1 MTTLIEFF
9 NNICQVELPS
19 FIDKLINDQ
28 LPKDYQYDYFKENPN
43 ENIFYRNICFNIN
56 ELYILAT
63 NSYKNIK
70 YISLNEK
77 ILSKIVESNIQTLEK
92 LKNNSGANGEDT
104 PKTLKYFLISD
115 FIYSKKY
122 DKILNKKGKEY
133 FYLDEL
139 KEIKNYEQQN
149 ENNKIKIKNFFFAL
163 LYNYPRL
170 FKSNISMGNIHDLIS
185 LLKELKNNSYINSSI
200 YNEKQ
205 RIPFKWYI
213 DSLIQYLPRVEEEL
227 SENDYEK
234 LFDEL
239 EDDITNSLKEVN
251 FEELTEFIELIKEME
266 REKLN
271 YEIIKKII
279 LDIDLNKMA
288 RIIIQKEEIPIELFY
303 NEKELNISPLSKNK
317 QLFDRNKNDI
327 VVCNT
332 INSFI
337 KNFPKIDK
345 PGSEVFNYIKYIKIP
360 EKLEIYSNI
369 IKDYLKEKKN
379 INGEKEL
386 NNIWDKIYDYILEK
400 LNNKLFPKQCDP
412 KDDVIYNNCCKHI
425 WIEISNLQNSEKNY
439 IFDTYLPDAIN
450 YFEKMINE
458 KSPRKKLIYM
468 NKIFD
473 CINSFGLFNR
483 DKIEG
488 SDAEMPLLHY
498 TFIKAKPKHIYSNCK
513 YMELFLGKKETK
525 AEGHNLMSILS
536 ICKKMSEFSFND
548 LLNITESDYQ
558 VNCDLVKEGILY

>member
-200 YNEKQ
+200 YNEQQ

-213 DSLIQYLPRVEEEL
+213 DSLIQCLPRIRGKL

-234 LFDEL
+234 LLDEI
-239 EDDITNSLKEVN
+239 EDDLTNSLKEIN
-251 FEELTEFIELIKEME
+251 FEEFTEFIELIKEIE
-266 REKLN
+266 REKLD
-271 YEIIKKII
+271 YEIIKNII
-279 LDIDLNKMA
+279 LDIELNKMTHV
-288 RIIIQKEEIPIELFY
+288 IIQKEEIPIELFY
-303 NEKELNISPLSKNK
+303 NEKELNISLLSNNNQLSDKNK
-317 QLFDRNKNDI
+317 DDI
-327 VVCNT
+327 IVCNT
-332 INSFI
+332 IKSFI
-337 KNFPKIDK
+337 NNFPNIIEYI
-345 PGSEVFNYIKYIKIP
+345 GNSEVDLFNYIKYIKIP
-360 EKLEIYSNI
+360 EKLKIYSNI
-369 IKDYLKEKKN
+369 IKDY
-379 INGEKEL
+379 
-386 NNIWDKIYDYILEK
+386 ILILLIITLSTFFVFTIK
-400 LNNKLFPKQCDP
+400 VCHLYVSF
-412 KDDVIYNNCCKHI
+412 
-425 WIEISNLQNSEKNY
+425 EIL
-439 IFDTYLPDAIN
+439 
-450 YFEKMINE
+450 
-458 KSPRKKLIYM
+458 
-468 NKIFD
+468 
-473 CINSFGLFNR
+473 
-483 DKIEG
+483 
-488 SDAEMPLLHY
+488 
-498 TFIKAKPKHIYSNCK
+498 
-513 YMELFLGKKETK
+513 
-525 AEGHNLMSILS
+525 
-536 ICKKMSEFSFND
+536 
-548 LLNITESDYQ
+548 
-558 VNCDLVKEGILY
+558 